1 MWKRISSAWQQITHP
16 ITHDGQSKTAGVPE
30 VSAVPDVSGQPDVS
44 GETDVPADA
53 ATQRTV
59 LTPADHLCGITDAGR
74 VRDHNEDAFHLSGDG
89 RLMIVADGM
98 GGHQSGEVASALS
111 VQGIVECLESIGA
124 EGPRLGPEAAERLLR
139 DAFDAAHVKVMDATQ
154 DSSAGAA
161 MGATLIVAWVVNGIL
176 YTCHVGD
183 VRCYVRTASTFEQIT
198 QDHSVV
204 GELVR
209 AGQITADE
217 ARMHPSR
224 NEVLQAIGMPH
235 GIEPEFNARPLQPGD
250 RILLCSDGLWEAVS
264 DYDICSIVDWDVP
277 MQQRA
282 EQLVD
287 RANAAGGPDNV
298 TVVLYQHPT
307 LPPPAA

>member
-1 MWKRISSAWQQITHP
+1 MWKRISSAWQQMSHATP
-16 ITHDGQSKTAGVPE
+16 PDGQLQAGGE
-30 VSAVPDVSGQPDVS
+30 PDVS
-44 GETDVPADA
+44 ADA
-53 ATQRTV
+53 AAQQRSV

-74 VRDHNEDAFHLSGDG
+74 VREHNEDAFHLSGDG

-111 VQGIVECLESIGA
+111 VQGVVEFLESIGP
-124 EGPRLGPEAAERLLR
+124 EGAAIGPEAAERLLR
-139 DAFDAAHVKVMDATQ
+139 QAFDAAHVKVMDATQ
-154 DSSAGAA
+154 DQSAGAA
-161 MGATLIVAWVVNGIL
+161 MGATLIVAWVVDGVL

-209 AGQITADE
+209 AGQLTPDE

-235 GIEPEFNARPLQPGD
+235 GIAPDVNVRPLHPGD
-250 RILLCSDGLWEAVS
+250 RILLCSDGLWEALS

-277 MQQRA
+277 MHQRA
-282 EQLVD
+282 GELVD

-298 TVVLYQHPT
+298 TVVLYQHQLAT
-307 LPPPAA
+307 PPVT

>member
-1 MWKRISSAWQQITHP
+1 MWKRLSSAWQQMTHAMP
-16 ITHDGQSKTAGVPE
+16 HDRMPDDGRLQTGGEPEASANAGAQRSVL
-30 VSAVPDVSGQPDVS
+30 A
-44 GETDVPADA
+44 PAE
-53 ATQRTV
+53 
-59 LTPADHLCGITDAGR
+59 HLCGITDAGR
-74 VRDHNEDAFHLSGDG
+74 VRNHNEDSFHLSADG

-111 VQGIVECLESIGA
+111 VQGIVEFLESIGP
-124 EGPRLGPEAAERLLR
+124 EGAAIGPEAAERLLR

-154 DSSAGAA
+154 DSSAAA
-161 MGATLIVAWVVNGIL
+161 MGATLIVAWVVNGVL

-209 AGQITADE
+209 AGQLTPDE

-235 GIEPEFNARPLQPGD
+235 GIVPDVNVRPLQPGD
-250 RILLCSDGLWEAVS
+250 RILLCSDGLWEVVS
-264 DYDICSIVDWDVP
+264 DYDICSIVDWDAP
-277 MQQRA
+277 MRQRA
-282 EQLVD
+282 AQLVD

-298 TVVLYQHPT
+298 TVVLYEHQ
-307 LPPPAA
+307 PAARSST